1 MLLIYGMVIDLVQKQ
16 SDVEGVLVQPVLI
29 TAVWC
34 GSGEHLT
41 IVCMYVLLMART
53 ASFFLCGE
61 IEISVVKHDTFF
73 LLFGILNISQA
84 MRRPVIL
91 YGIH

>member
-1 MLLIYGMVIDLVQKQ
+1 MVNSGGVLWFQVMLLIYGMVIDLVQKQ

-41 IVCMYVLLMART
+41 IVCIADGAYCV
-53 ASFFLCGE
+53 FFFVWRNRNKCG
-61 IEISVVKHDTFF
+61 KT
-73 LLFGILNISQA
+73 
-84 MRRPVIL
+84 
-91 YGIH
+91 

>member
-41 IVCMYVLLMART
+41 IVCIADGAYCV
-53 ASFFLCGE
+53 FFFVWRNRNKCG
-61 IEISVVKHDTFF
+61 KT
-73 LLFGILNISQA
+73 
-84 MRRPVIL
+84 
-91 YGIH
+91 

>member
-1 MLLIYGMVIDLVQKQ
+1 MLRVYWSSRCLLLLG
-16 SDVEGVLVQPVLI
+16 GVGAESILQL
-29 TAVWC
+29 
-34 GSGEHLT
+34 
-41 IVCMYVLLMART
+41 YVLLMART

>member
-1 MLLIYGMVIDLVQKQ
+1 MLLISGMIVGLVQKP
-16 SDVEGVLVQPVLI
+16 SDAVGVLTQPMLI

-41 IVCMYVLLMART
+41 IVCIADGAYCV
-53 ASFFLCGE
+53 FFLCGE

>member
-41 IVCMYVLLMART
+41 IVCIADDAYCV
-53 ASFFLCGE
+53 FFLCGE

>member
-34 GSGEHLT
+34 GSGEHL
-41 IVCMYVLLMART
+41 MHGAYN
-53 ASFFLCGE
+53 ASGAGLC
-61 IEISVVKHDTFF
+61 SWKNV
-73 LLFGILNISQA
+73 
-84 MRRPVIL
+84 
-91 YGIH
+91 Y

>member
-1 MLLIYGMVIDLVQKQ
+1 MLRVYWSSRCLLLLC
-16 SDVEGVLVQPVLI
+16 GVGAENILQ
-29 TAVWC
+29 
-34 GSGEHLT
+34 
-41 IVCMYVLLMART
+41 LLMART